1 MSISKLRAI
10 ALGAVAALAAT
21 VAFAEDY
28 PSHPITLVV
37 PFQAGGPTDAAG
49 RLIGDAISSRI
60 GQPVVVQNVAGA
72 GSTIGAARVAE
83 AEPDGYTLL
92 MATSTA
98 MVVAPHI
105 YNNLGFDG
113 YRSFDP
119 IGLVTQAPFVLLV
132 SADSDYETLGDLM
145 DYGRANPDAL
155 NYATPGVGTVQH
167 LAMEMLIAK
176 ADVKAVHIPFKGTS
190 AARTAFLGG
199 EVDYMIETPNAAV
212 PLIDSGKARALAVL
226 SADRVDS
233 LGDLPTAKEQGL
245 DVEARSWFAVMAP
258 KGTPE
263 DRIETLR
270 GLLDE
275 ALADDEVDAKM
286 KASGFVPSP
295 TPTAEFESMLETEYN
310 NFKTVV
316 ESAGITLQ

>member
-258 KGTPE
+258 KRTPE
-263 DRIETLR
+263 DRIDTLR
-270 GLLDE
+270 GLLGE